1 MKNIRLI
8 VNQPQPGAM
17 NMAIDETL
25 MLGLLKNSPEKTGF
39 LRFYQW
45 SPPTLSFG
53 YNQRIERLVD
63 LEKLNGIGIVRRMS
77 GGKMVFHNDEWTF
90 SLGIPQT
97 SLKHEKNATFLQ
109 MFMNAVNP
117 LVSALVAA
125 GVPARFSDSRELKSV
140 SGNLVHCYAAA
151 AGHSIYAG
159 SEKLIGAAGIVK
171 EDCMIIHGSIP
182 ISIGFPPANIF
193 LGEQKIDHGV
203 SMTCLNNFLTPNQI
217 TSLPELVA
225 EKFSQ
230 EFECPVIKNELSAE
244 EEATARNIEW
254 QKYADL
260 NWKEKPQRVF
270 SEK

>member
-1 MKNIRLI
+1 
-8 VNQPQPGAM
+8 
-17 NMAIDETL
+17 MAIDETL
-25 MLGLLKNSPEKTGF
+25 MLSLLQNSPEKAGF
-39 LRFYQW
+39 LRFYKW

-63 LEKLNGIGIVRRMS
+63 LEKLKGIGIVRRMS
-77 GGKMVFHNDEWTF
+77 GGKMVYHNDEWTF
-90 SLGIPQT
+90 SLGIPQA
-97 SLKHEKNATFLQ
+97 SLKREKNATFLQ

-125 GVPARFSDSRELKSV
+125 GVPARFSDSREFKTV
-140 SGNLVHCYAAA
+140 SGNQVHCYATA
-151 AGHSIYAG
+151 AGHSIFAG

-171 EDCMIIHGSIP
+171 EDSMIIHGSIP
-182 ISIGFPPANIF
+182 ISISFPPGALF
-193 LGEQKIDHGV
+193 LSERKIDQGV
-203 SMTCLNNFLTPNQI
+203 SMTCLEKFLSQSQI
-217 TSLPELVA
+217 ESLPELVA

-230 EFECPVIKNELSAE
+230 EFKCPVIKSELSVE
-244 EEATARNIEW
+244 EESTARNIEW